1 MLNKKIQEH
10 CNAIKNIKPLE
21 KDINKIINR
30 ISILMKKGGKILF
43 CGNGGS
49 AADAQHLAAEFLIR
63 LRSNVNRRPLPA
75 LSLASDTSTIT
86 ACGNDYSFEDI
97 FSQSLIHI

>member
-10 CNAIKNIKPLE
+10 CKVIKNIKPLE

-49 AADAQHLAAEFLIR
+49 YLMHNI
-63 LRSNVNRRPLPA
+63 
-75 LSLASDTSTIT
+75 
-86 ACGNDYSFEDI
+86 
-97 FSQSLIHI
+97 